1 MRLFNPKVHVGKK
14 YGDINCKCDD
24 YRTTYEIDDLETN
37 MRPLHDQY
45 RELKAEIGL
54 NDDVIF

>member
-37 MRPLHDQY
+37 MRPLHD
-45 RELKAEIGL
+45 
-54 NDDVIF
+54 